1 VIVLD
6 ASAAA
11 ELVLESSAGHAVG
24 RRVRDEALH
33 CPAHF
38 DVEVVGVIRR
48 AVIQRI
54 ADERTGAV
62 AFAAFRQLP
71 VRRWSIPPLLD
82 RGYALRA
89 THTISD
95 AVYVALAE
103 WLDAPLVTCDA
114 RLARS
119 HGHNAMIQLV

>member
-11 ELVLESSAGHAVG
+11 ELVLESARGHEVG
-24 RRVRDEALH
+24 RRIRDEALH
-33 CPAHF
+33 CPAHL

-48 AVIQRI
+48 AVIQRLI
-54 ADERTGAV
+54 DERAGV
-62 AFAAFRQLP
+62 IAFAAFRELP

-82 RGYALRA
+82 RAHALRA
-89 THTISD
+89 THAISD

-103 WLDAPLVTCDA
+103 ALNAPLVTCDG

-119 HGHNAMIQLV
+119 HGHSAAIELV